1 MEATALLDG
10 SVRPAR
16 LAEDWP
22 DWFDLAPAFVAAYAP
37 GGVEELE
44 EAGFLEGPEVGDA
57 APLTKAGWV
66 YPRALEVQL
75 DIYPEMRSAE
85 E

>member
-1 MEATALLDG
+1 LSTFALSL
-10 SVRPAR
+10 SPA
-16 LAEDWP
+16 AVVEDWP

-44 EAGFLEGPEVGDA
+44 GAAFPEGPEVGDA
-57 APLTKAGWV
+57 ARLTKAGWV

-75 DIYPEMRSAE
+75 DIYPEMRPTE